1 MPPPGYGQQAPPGG
15 GYPGQGPPGSQ
26 GGYNPQGPPQGGYN
40 SGQGQQFQQGP
51 PQGQGQQFQQ
61 GPPGGQGGYNQQQQH
76 GYNQQGQGGYGAPPP
91 STQAM
96 TPPPQFLKQ
105 WYAKYFQKIPPQ
117 GLQTLQ
123 AWFASVDTDRSQK
136 ISAIELG
143 KMTFPGQAG
152 STPMAGKPI
161 GPDTAK
167 KVISLF
173 DSSGKKEIDFFEYA
187 AFFEFCTQL
196 QNAYMAA
203 DRNRSNAISDQE
215 TGPALHQAG
224 LTVDPPVV
232 AQLFKTRVKAPARG
246 LDLAGFLALALD
258 IAEVRQ
264 HFERI
269 DRDRDGKISLD
280 EAYLLVAKFQK
291 VPQTHACVIC

>member
-1 MPPPGYGQQAPPGG
+1 M
-15 GYPGQGPPGSQ
+15 
-26 GGYNPQGPPQGGYN
+26 
-40 SGQGQQFQQGP
+40 
-51 PQGQGQQFQQ
+51 
-61 GPPGGQGGYNQQQQH
+61 
-76 GYNQQGQGGYGAPPP
+76 
-91 STQAM
+91 
-96 TPPPQFLKQ
+96 
-105 WYAKYFQKIPPQ
+105 WYAKYFQTIPPQ

-123 AWFASVDTDRSQK
+123 AWFQSVDVDRSQK
-136 ISAIELG
+136 ISSAELG
-143 KMTFPGQAG
+143 RMTFPGAPG
-152 STPMAGKPI
+152 STPLAGKPL
-161 GPDTAK
+161 GPEMAE

-173 DSSGKKEIDFFEYA
+173 DSSGKREIDFFEYA

-196 QNAYMAA
+196 QNSYMAA
-203 DRNRSNAISDQE
+203 DRNRANAISAPE

-232 AQLFKTRVKAPARG
+232 EELFKTRVKAPARG
-246 LDLAGFLALALD
+246 LDLAGFLSLALD